1 MQIDECCSTQ
11 PSCCQQLKQTYLTSR
26 QRDGLEPG
34 HLYEFRVHAFVDQKL
49 VGKSLWSKTISF
61 EHISKVA
68 PEITE
73 TERLPDGG
81 ILVRWNLATSAV
93 GFPIDHFLLL
103 YRPGTV
109 LANGEINY
117 EGFQNVSL
125 PSNVKWDVSGES
137 VTSFDPALRQSH
149 IQNPSDV
156 RSGADSSVALNSTE
170 SNRLMFLILGAL
182 AGFMILVMIGLV
194 ILCVWRQQRDKQRL
208 LLYCHSTERNGT
220 GTKSVGESLF
230 V

>member
-73 TERLPDGG
+73 TERLVSIIPYSNGAG
-81 ILVRWNLATSAV
+81 VQMGFAV
-93 GFPIDHFLLL
+93 HFLLM
-103 YRPGTV
+103 P
-109 LANGEINY
+109 
-117 EGFQNVSL
+117 SL
-125 PSNVKWDVSGES
+125 
-137 VTSFDPALRQSH
+137 TSAFSY
-149 IQNPSDV
+149 
-156 RSGADSSVALNSTE
+156 T
-170 SNRLMFLILGAL
+170 
-182 AGFMILVMIGLV
+182 
-194 ILCVWRQQRDKQRL
+194 
-208 LLYCHSTERNGT
+208 
-220 GTKSVGESLF
+220 
-230 V
+230 